1 MCNTC
6 DDITIPK
13 GDQGEPGTPGAQ
25 GPRGIQGPT
34 GPKGDKGDKGDE
46 GNPGA
51 NGVVTDEDV
60 ENFFNSNP
68 TFLSTYITENSNSIA
83 GTCPTGTIIDY
94 VNVATIP
101 TGWLKCDGASYL
113 STDYLTLYNTLG
125 GLSSPFGL
133 TPTGPNMYF
142 NVPDTRKKVR
152 VGYMANAVDPTS
164 VATPTSNPGT
174 GIQNYAALNNTGGE
188 NTHVLQVGEIP
199 KHIHELEDVTAS
211 TTVTIDNHNADH
223 THSGAWDL
231 TFGTVLPFVFGA
243 GIRIDTVETGPVVDG
258 LILSHNVSAATT
270 IEGSIGD
277 GTTAGLKDPADE
289 HENRQPYIVLIQ
301 LIKT

>member
-13 GDQGEPGTPGAQ
+13 GDQGEPGIPGAQ

-60 ENFFNSNP
+60 ENFFNNNP
-68 TFLSTYITENSNSIA
+68 TFLSTYISNNSNSIA

-125 GLSSPFGL
+125 GLSSPFGV

-142 NVPDTRKKVR
+142 NVPDTRSRIR
-152 VGYMANAVDPTS
+152 VGYNSFEP
-164 VATPTSNPGT
+164 ATPINANNDAPAVTK
-174 GIQNYAALNNTGGE
+174 NYGALGNIGGE
-188 NTHVLQVGEIP
+188 DGHVLQVGEIP
-199 KHIHELEDVTAS
+199 KHKHKIHP
-211 TTVTIDNHNADH
+211 NADGASLTTGTHNHLLPYDIYNVISLSSTGPAGSGGPNVRVDIDSGTNLTSTQGPH
-223 THSGAWDL
+223 THIG
-231 TFGTVLPFVFGA
+231 
-243 GIRIDTVETGPVVDG
+243 ET
-258 LILSHNVSAATT
+258 
-270 IEGSIGD
+270 GD
-277 GTTAGLKDPADE
+277 GTTAGLKDPANE